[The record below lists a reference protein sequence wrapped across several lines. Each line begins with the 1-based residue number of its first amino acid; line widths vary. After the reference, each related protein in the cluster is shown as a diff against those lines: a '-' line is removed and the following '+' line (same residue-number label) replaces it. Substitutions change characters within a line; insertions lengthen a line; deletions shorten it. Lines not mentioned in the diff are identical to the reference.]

1 MADENDTSSLDSQV
15 ELRGDS
21 EQFDLAVYTAAAT
34 FNAVAFPPNM
44 PEEVKQE
51 IEARAERARQA
62 NPNINFATDD
72 PSGVEAKKKREAD
85 ADDRADLQLS
95 LILQE
100 QQREREAWMRT
111 PSTVGGVTMTGEEWS
126 ELSKRLRSD
135 DDLRARIMDAFMR
148 RGMTEAEAERRCDRV
163 ADIAEIM
170 ALPPAQRTE
179 EQQAKVEKADADPTF
194 KQDVRDVERLSSD
207 YDAPSPEA
215 PFKLNE
221 EFSGAA
227 TGAAL
232 EAKHQPAT
240 PIAPTKVV
248 SIDASPI

>member
-1 MADENDTSSLDSQV
+1 MADDVDDTLSLDSQI

-44 PEEVKQE
+44 PEEIKRE

-62 NPNINFATDD
+62 NPNISLATND
-72 PSGVEAKKKREAD
+72 PSSADAKKKREAD
-85 ADDRADLQLS
+85 ADDRADQQLS

-100 QQREREAWMRT
+100 QQRERETWMLT

-148 RGMTEAEAERRCDRV
+148 RGMTEAEAERRYDRV

-170 ALPPAQRTE
+170 AIPPAQRTE
-179 EQQAKVEKADADPTF
+179 EQQAKVEKADADPTL
-194 KQDVRDVERLSSD
+194 KQDASDTVRL
-207 YDAPSPEA
+207 
-215 PFKLNE
+215 
-221 EFSGAA
+221 A
-227 TGAAL
+227 TDDS
-232 EAKHQPAT
+232 
-240 PIAPTKVV
+240 APTPPSEPAAAAHLYDRDLKSQIPSTAQQSKPVT
-248 SIDASPI
+248 IDGLGF